1 MPLDRTAFP
10 VRTAPIT
17 DLRKML
23 HGLDAPEILRASLGS
38 SATGRMAVVSS
49 FGAESVVLLHMLAQ
63 IDPATVVLFVDT
75 QMLFPETLAYQQD
88 VARALGLLNVRRIRT
103 RPQDL
108 HNGDPDGALHKTD
121 TDACCD
127 LRKTAPLERAL
138 AGFDSWIT
146 GRKRFQSDTR
156 AALEVVEA
164 EQGRIKIN
172 PLAGWQAT
180 DLLGYIDAHDLPRH
194 PLVAKGFPSIGCAP
208 CTSAVRA
215 GEPSRAGR
223 WRGHEKHE
231 CGIHFSNGRAVPA
244 TPPRGAP
251 APAPETQERTIR

>member
-1 MPLDRTAFP
+1 MPLDHTASP
-10 VRTAPIT
+10 VRTARIT
-17 DLRKML
+17 DLRKTL
-23 HGLDAPEILRASLGS
+23 HGLDAPEILRVSLGS

-49 FGAESVVLLHMLAQ
+49 FGADSVVLLHMLAQ

-88 VARALGLLNVRRIRT
+88 VARALGLLNVRQIRA
-103 RPQDL
+103 RPQNL
-108 HNGDPDGALHKTD
+108 HRGDPDDALHKTD

-127 LRKTAPLERAL
+127 LRKTAPLEQAL

-156 AALEVVEA
+156 AALEVVET

-180 DLLGYIDAHDLPRH
+180 DLLDYIAAHDLPRN

-208 CTSAVRA
+208 CTSAVRV

-231 CGIHFSNGRAVPA
+231 CGIHFSNGPAVRATA
-244 TPPRGAP
+244 PPGAP
-251 APAPETQERTIR
+251 APASEAQERIAR